1 MAIVDSYTH
10 YTDGSNRP
18 VDRKYRSETWHWMPM
33 GTFGG
38 LSGPFSSGWFQDTVS
53 RPSLWNS
60 FKELDKGK
68 PKGERLQDR
77 FDAGTPFYTRK
88 TTIDEPYATVIE
100 DRIGTPN
107 YGYAKPVYIY
117 PHVDCSSIALDL
129 YQAQY
134 KTLAGTGDTGVPDY
148 AVLNAAGTHGI
159 AETLPSIPPVS
170 VAQTLGEAREGIPR
184 VIGNELW
191 KHSKFSSLGGEYL
204 NYVFGIAPLLADM
217 SAYAKSSETTKEFN
231 DLLRRNNGKAIRR
244 GLTLGKSSDT
254 TRTTFSNG
262 SVSPA
267 PNGARNWT
275 TGAKGLDTTV
285 SNEMWFSARYRVDC
299 PPVSDGF
306 FHNLKEGLDAY
317 GVTPNAITTW
327 QLTPWSWLLDWVVN
341 FDDLFTN
348 ISFIGRKGV
357 NLQYGYVMATT
368 TVEKKWWFNGSYKPT
383 GPASSAP
390 LSFEWSQTTITKQRC
405 KATPL
410 GFGVTYNGLTS
421 SQKGILAALGISRL
435 AF

>member
-1 MAIVDSYTH
+1 MAIIDSYLH
-10 YTDGSNRP
+10 YTDGTNRP
-18 VDRKYRSETWHWMPM
+18 VDRKQRSYAVGWIPT

-60 FKELDKGK
+60 FKDLDKNK
-68 PKGERLQDR
+68 PIGSRLQDR
-77 FDAGTPFYTRK
+77 FDAGTPFYTRR
-88 TTIDEPYATVIE
+88 TEIDPPLAVVIE
-100 DRIGTPN
+100 DRIGTPS
-107 YGYAKPVYIY
+107 YGYAKPAYIY
-117 PHVDCSSIALDL
+117 PHVDCSQLALQL
-129 YQAQY
+129 NATRYNIM
-134 KTLAGTGDTGVPDY
+134 AGAGDDGVPDY

-159 AETLPSIPPVS
+159 AETLPSVPPVS
-170 VAQTLGEAREGIPR
+170 IAQTLGEAREGIPR
-184 VIGNELW
+184 IIGNELW
-191 KHSKFSSLGGEYL
+191 RHPKFSSLGGEYL
-204 NYVFGIAPLLADM
+204 NYVFGITPLIADI
-217 SAYAKSSETTKEFN
+217 SAYVHSSKTVEEFN
-231 DLLRRNNGKAIRR
+231 DRLRRNNGRTIRR
-244 GLTLGKSSDT
+244 GLSFGKSSTT
-254 TRTTFSNG
+254 TRTTLPVG

-275 TGAKGLDTTV
+275 TGAKEVSTTV
-285 SNEMWFSARYRVDC
+285 ENSMWFSASYRVDC
-299 PPVSDGF
+299 PPIRDNDF
-306 FHNLKEGLDAY
+306 QKMKEGFDAY

-348 ISFIGRKGV
+348 ISFLGRKGV
-357 NLQYGYVMATT
+357 NLHYGYVMAQTE
-368 TVEKKWWFNGSYKPT
+368 VKKTWSFAGTYKPS

-390 LSFEWSQTTITKQRC
+390 LNFEWIQSTVTKQRA

-410 GFGVTYNGLTS
+410 GFGATYNGLTT